1 MTSCYLDFLQQ
12 LSSKVERRHSLDKWW
27 VVQFHL
33 ERWTEEG
40 KNGKKEPLQT
50 LLWTPGEGCFPPEKW
65 KWETL
70 LCPGCALNSNPAECC
85 LHYCPMPI
93 WTSFLPASLL
103 SCTEEK
109 GGSSS
114 SSLYPVGIC
123 LACAQ
128 SQSELIAKE
137 DVLLIPAWLSTHQ
150 WTDDTTH
157 IYMCIPRD
165 SCLLVSSDPKA
176 KPVFVFA
183 SS

>member
-1 MTSCYLDFLQQ
+1 MGCAVSFRKMDRRREKWKERTSADLALNSWRRLLSSWEMEVRNTSLPRLCFEFKSCWMLSSLLPHAYLDF
-12 LSSKVERRHSLDKWW
+12 
-27 VVQFHL
+27 
-33 ERWTEEG
+33 
-40 KNGKKEPLQT
+40 
-50 LLWTPGEGCFPPEKW
+50 
-65 KWETL
+65 
-70 LCPGCALNSNPAECC
+70 
-85 LHYCPMPI
+85 
-93 WTSFLPASLL
+93 FLPASLL
-103 SCTEEK
+103 SRTEEK